1 MQISRR
7 ERKKQLQALIR
18 KRITA
23 GFGLFITCFLLAIP
37 LYFNQLFIFAI
48 ETVIIL
54 YGLFIINPYHIR
66 NFIPGLNCSHRS
78 TRCIVIVIYILLSM
92 VSLSEFLGNR

>member
-7 ERKKQLQALIR
+7 ERKKLMQALIR
-18 KRITA
+18 KRIAA
-23 GFGLFITCFLLAIP
+23 GLGLFITCFLLSIP

-54 YGLFIINPYHIR
+54 YGLLIMNPYHIR
-66 NFIPGLNCSHRS
+66 KFMPGLNCSNRS
-78 TRCIVIVIYILLSM
+78 TRCIVVVIYLLLSM